1 MASRATIVAR
11 RALSSV
17 SRHRPLMKLE
27 GARPILAN
35 DTFVAPNAAVVGKV
49 ELRVSGAAVRR
60 FSRAQERERERT
72 QEQHTNQR
80 VPRRRDESSV
90 WFGAVVR
97 GDHDV
102 GVTLGA
108 TSNVQDRAVVA
119 TVPELESGFPAVVS
133 IGDNVSVGAGATLR
147 SCTIENNVLVGDG
160 AVVLEGALVQANAV
174 VLPGSVVPKGAL
186 IPSGQ
191 KWGGKPAAFV
201 AALSEEEEGAIVAQ
215 AEAVAVR
222 AAEAAGAYDPPP
234 GAP

>member
-27 GARPILAN
+27 GARPTLAN

-49 ELRVSGAAVRR
+49 EL
-60 FSRAQERERERT
+60 
-72 QEQHTNQR
+72 
-80 VPRRRDESSV
+80 RDESSV

-160 AVVLEGALVQANAV
+160 AVVLEGALVQTNAV

>member
-1 MASRATIVAR
+1 MASRAATIVAR

-60 FSRAQERERERT
+60 FSRARKRERKK

-80 VPRRRDESSV
+80 MPRRRDESSV

-160 AVVLEGALVQANAV
+160 AVVLEGALVQTNAV